1 MMEKGSAVGRVLM
14 RTASAALMVA
24 WFAGCASPVSPG
36 KQGGHVSS
44 PDLEPFLRSYFATW
58 SAGDMRAY
66 KEHFHKDAVIT
77 LVEEGEVTS
86 SLPRDRFVMLQK
98 AARARSKVQAVERM
112 RSFTADEDASAAT
125 VVAEWELTKGG
136 EVERGV
142 DRFTL
147 IRDHR
152 GRWKIV
158 SLVFYLTE

>member
-1 MMEKGSAVGRVLM
+1 MTMSRPTRRLA
-14 RTASAALMVA
+14 TALALPTLLACTISCSSPAPPRAAGTQNV
-24 WFAGCASPVSPG
+24 
-36 KQGGHVSS
+36 S
-44 PDLEPFLRSYFATW
+44 PDLAPFLRSYFATW

-66 KEHFHKDAVIT
+66 KEHFHRDAVIT
-77 LVEEGEVTS
+77 LVEEGKVRS
-86 SLPRDRFVMLQK
+86 ALPRERFVMLQT

-112 RSFTADEDASAAT
+112 RSFTADEDGQAAT

-147 IRDHR
+147 IRDYR